1 MDMLNEGGMSGKV
14 LDAVRIDEG
23 QIRGH
28 LDSIVKSKIE
38 ETLNNMLDA
47 EADELC
53 GAGRYARSPERVD
66 TRAGNYNRR
75 LHTKAGEVTLKI
87 PRLRSLPIE
96 TQIIE
101 RYKRREA
108 SIEESLVQ
116 MYLAGVSVRSVEDI
130 PPSIVGDAGEP
141 FGGQR
146 IEPTEIQVNLDVICP
161 ECEVEEAF
169 GCPAGGK

>member
-1 MDMLNEGGMSGKV
+1 
-14 LDAVRIDEG
+14 
-23 QIRGH
+23 
-28 LDSIVKSKIE
+28 
-38 ETLNNMLDA
+38 
-47 EADELC
+47 
-53 GAGRYARSPERVD
+53 
-66 TRAGNYNRR
+66 
-75 LHTKAGEVTLKI
+75 
-87 PRLRSLPIE
+87 LPIE

-101 RYKRREA
+101 RYKRREP